1 MVHHKL
7 FLGLGGNTGNKHTT
21 FSETLRLI
29 SDKVGNLVTISPLF
43 ATPPWGFESS
53 DIFWN
58 MVVQVDTLHSPE
70 EVLHSV
76 EEIEKRF
83 GRVRKPG
90 VYLSR
95 QMDIDILLFD
105 QMILDSTKLTIP
117 HPLMTSRRFV
127 LEPLAR
133 IAPEVVH
140 PTTGNT
146 IRELLIRCKD
156 DAQITEISDGSELMV
171 NQR

>member
-58 MVVQVDTLHSPE
+58 MVVQVDTHHSPE

-76 EEIEKRF
+76 VEIEERF
-83 GRVRKPG
+83 GRVRRSG

-105 QMILDSTKLTIP
+105 QMILDSAKLTIP

-127 LEPLAR
+127 MEPLAR
-133 IAPEVVH
+133 IAPLVLH
-140 PTTGNT
+140 PITGKT
-146 IRELLIRCKD
+146 IRDLLLECPD
-156 DAQITEISDGSELMV
+156 DATITEISDGSDLLV
-171 NQR
+171 SN